1 MVKVYGWSCRL
12 VCGEVNCSAESVCWA
27 LRAARETL
35 TAGVSPDSRMQIST
49 TNMLNEVVLFKTKHQ
64 LQSIVI
70 GIIFVLF
77 TRQIIYLSSPDRL
90 F

>member
-35 TAGVSPDSRMQIST
+35 TAGVSPESRMQVSR

-70 GIIFVLF
+70 GIVFVLF
-77 TRQIIYLSSPDRL
+77 S
-90 F
+90 